1 MDDEKRNSK
10 QLIGKKVVTKS
21 GKVFGEVNNLIFE
34 TKTGEI
40 LQLSLKNTTS
50 YCEGLDLE
58 RTKQGEVL
66 VPYSSVVAQGDFIV
80 IAEEEMI

>member
-1 MDDEKRNSK
+1 MDEEKRTTK
-10 QLIGKKVVTKS
+10 HLLGKKVVTKT
-21 GKVFGEVNNLIFE
+21 GKVFGEVNNLVFE
-34 TKTGEI
+34 TRTGEL

-66 VPYSSVVAQGDFIV
+66 VPYSSVVALGDFV
-80 IAEEEMI
+80 VVAEEEII